1 LDSGTRIPILSLRD
15 VDLAYHQAERSIEIL
30 NGASGEVYAGETV
43 GLLGPSGAG
52 KSSLLHLLGLLD
64 RPNAGSIVFDGADCI
79 VLSDRQRTLI
89 RRSKLG
95 FVYQFH
101 HLLQE
106 FTALENVIL
115 PQLILGK
122 TRADAEKHAMKLL
135 DQLGLAGRLD
145 HRPGLLSGGEQQR
158 VAIARA
164 VANSPKLL
172 LADEPT
178 GNLDPETA
186 EIVFQ
191 QLLKLVKDT
200 GLTAIIAT
208 HNLDLARRMSRIW
221 KLDQS
226 KIVESAPADI

>member
-1 LDSGTRIPILSLRD
+1 MDSGTRIPILSLRD
-15 VDLAYHQAERSIEIL
+15 VDLAYHQGERGIEIL
-30 NGASGEVYAGETV
+30 KGASGEVYAGETV

-64 RPNAGSIVFDGADCI
+64 RPNAGSIVLDGADCI
-79 VLSDRQRTLI
+79 VLSDRERTLI

-106 FTALENVIL
+106 FSALENVIL
-115 PQLILGK
+115 PQLVLGK
-122 TRADAEKHAMKLL
+122 SRADADKHAMKLL

-145 HRPGLLSGGEQQR
+145 HRPGQLSGGEQQR

-208 HNLDLARRMSRIW
+208 HNLELARRMTKIW

-226 KIVESAPADI
+226 KIVESAPSDI